1 MPRLIGDIGG
11 TNARFALVDENGLST
26 EARTLQVA
34 DHPGLVE
41 AALAYLDGRP
51 VKEAVIAVATPVETD
66 FIRFTNNPWSFSL
79 PEVRLRLGVTRLAV
93 INDFVAQALAVP
105 HLLPGEREQVGSGQ
119 PLQNRPIGV
128 IGAGTGLGVS
138 GLVEVGGHYAALPTE
153 GGHVSFAPGTARQ
166 HARARG
172 TPQRAR
178 ERYARREASRSVLK
192 TTGIPLAKSAEPG

>member
-11 TNARFALVDENGLST
+11 TTARFALVDENGLSS

-34 DHPGLVE
+34 DHP
-41 AALAYLDGRP
+41 
-51 VKEAVIAVATPVETD
+51 
-66 FIRFTNNPWSFSL
+66 
-79 PEVRLRLGVTRLAV
+79 
-93 INDFVAQALAVP
+93 
-105 HLLPGEREQVGSGQ
+105 
-119 PLQNRPIGV
+119 
-128 IGAGTGLGVS
+128 

-178 ERYARREASRSVLK
+178 ERYARREASRSVSK
-192 TTGIPLAKSAEPG
+192 TTVYNIH